1 MTILEMIDGL
11 SNQDVTPKQIS
22 ALARFVSG
30 PISQDDLA
38 QKLGIQRHEANAR
51 LKMLVLKDWIT
62 PVNPRVKYTK
72 YRITIAGEMLISKIL
87 SK

>member
-1 MTILEMIDGL
+1 MTIIQIIDAL
-11 SNQDVTPKQIS
+11 ANQDVTPKQIS

-38 QKLGIQRHEANAR
+38 KNLGIQRHEANAR
-51 LKMLVLKDWIT
+51 LKMLVSKEWIT
-62 PVNPRVKYTK
+62 PVNPGIKFTK

-87 SK
+87 KP